1 MIYNIDY
8 NDCYGLLRKLGVT
21 NRFDAAAAGI
31 RAGISPERMSTRTS
45 SPEGSLP

>member
-31 RAGISPERMSTRTS
+31 RAGISPERMWTRTS
-45 SPEGSLP
+45 SPERSLP